1 MVSNRLMNEDPD
13 LFKAEMGDV
22 EPLKS
27 AEKVKLKTR
36 REDTPGLKAR
46 RLAAQ
51 AVNNREGGPLSVDY
65 IEAVDPHA
73 ILSFQRPG
81 VQHGVFRKLRLGQYQ
96 IDARLDLHRMTVE
109 QARQAIL
116 QFFKDCLEMDV
127 RCGLITHGKGE
138 GRTEPAK
145 LKSCA
150 ATWLPQIEEV
160 LAFHSAQKHH
170 GGTGATYVLIRKSE
184 RKKQHNWERHIG
196 RRG

>member
-1 MVSNRLMNEDPD
+1 MNEDPD

-27 AEKVKLKTR
+27 VEKVKLKPR

-46 RLAAQ
+46 RFAAQ
-51 AVNNREGGPLSVDY
+51 AIKNNTVGGPLSVDH

-96 IDARLDLHRMTVE
+96 LDARLDLHRMTVE

-116 QFFKDCLEMDV
+116 QFFRDCLAMDV

-138 GRTEPAK
+138 GRAEPAK
-145 LKSCA
+145 LKSCV
-150 ATWLPQIEEV
+150 ATWLPQMEEV

-170 GGTGATYVLIRKSE
+170 GGAGATYVLIRKSE
-184 RKKQHNWERHIG
+184 KKKQHNWERHIA